1 MPKEEC
7 PDIALLNQVLEGGLS
22 AELEQSVGAHLEQ
35 CAVCRKRLEQ
45 AAAGDQT
52 LNAVARNLRGTVALT
67 DSVKNVIEKC
77 ATDPQMMVSHSER
90 TPWAHE
96 RQVNVQNDT
105 IRTRLKL
112 RDPRG
117 MPLATASQQDSLAIG
132 DRLGTY
138 EILEEIG
145 RGGVGVVWKAYDRSR
160 KRLVA
165 LKVLDRRVM
174 LDSVCRER
182 FFREATA
189 VRFVNHQNV
198 VTMYGAEESPVPYLV
213 MEFVDGPSL
222 RSYLVQ
228 QGILD
233 QSAVLRIG
241 LQIANGLAA
250 LHAQG
255 VTHRDVKPANIVLDL
270 PTGQA
275 KLTDFGLAQ
284 TEGDPRLTLDG
295 FVAGTPA
302 FMSPEQA
309 SGDQVDFRSDLF
321 SLGSVLYVMATG
333 RSPFDDDRTLAA
345 LERVNKTEPPLPQSI
360 NPDVPSS
367 LSDLIQWLHSKQP
380 ANRPD
385 SAAEVA
391 GLLQL
396 QLEQRTGPKCFA
408 ELELADHVPR
418 AAPQVSRPADRP
430 RSRPPFTASAAA
442 DTRQSRHWWDV
453 VVERWSPRR
462 AIIAAGVVA
471 GIVIAVGLLI
481 WLYSAA

>member
-1 MPKEEC
+1 MMPKEEC
-7 PDIALLNQVLEGGLS
+7 PDIALLHQVLEGGLT
-22 AELEQSVGAHLEQ
+22 AELEQLVGAHLEQ

-45 AAAGDQT
+45 AAVSDQT
-52 LNAVARNLRGTVALT
+52 LNAVARNLRGTVELT

-77 ATDPQMMVSHSER
+77 SSDPQMMVSQSGR
-90 TPWAHE
+90 TPGTHE
-96 RQVNVQNDT
+96 RQANFQNDT
-105 IRTRLKL
+105 IRTRQMH
-112 RDPRG
+112 RHPRG
-117 MPLATASQQDSLAIG
+117 MSPVTRGKQEMVAIG
-132 DRLGTY
+132 DRLGPY

-160 KRLVA
+160 QRLVA

-174 LDSVCRER
+174 VDSVCRQR
-182 FFREATA
+182 FLREATA
-189 VRFVNHQNV
+189 VRFVDHQNV
-198 VTMYGAEESPVPYLV
+198 VTMYGVEESPVPYLV

-228 QGILD
+228 QGTLD
-233 QSAVLRIG
+233 QTAVLRIG

-250 LHAQG
+250 LHGQG

-275 KLTDFGLAQ
+275 KLTDFGLAR
-284 TEGDPRLTLDG
+284 TEGDSRLTMDG

-309 SGDQVDFRSDLF
+309 AGEQVDFRSDLF

-345 LERVNKTEPPLPQSI
+345 LERVNKTEPPSPQSI

-367 LSDLIQWLHSKQP
+367 LSDLIQRLHSKQP
-380 ANRPD
+380 GNRPD

-391 GLLQL
+391 GLLQQ
-396 QLEQRTGPKCFA
+396 QLDQRTGPRSFSEMA
-408 ELELADHVPR
+408 DQTPIAVARVSSLADQPSS
-418 AAPQVSRPADRP
+418 PLPF
-430 RSRPPFTASAAA
+430 PPSAAA
-442 DTRQSRHWWDV
+442 DSKRSRHWWHSV
-453 VVERWSPRR
+453 IERSSRR
-462 AIIAAGVVA
+462 RVIVAGGVIAGVIIAL
-471 GIVIAVGLLI
+471 GLLI
-481 WLYSAA
+481 RLYSAS